1 MQKKITLSST
11 LILAISALLLT
22 SASLQQKEKN
32 GKGNSQKNEQ
42 NANKDNGKGQKA
54 SNNNGQNDGL
64 DNNNTNR
71 KEKQKVY
78 PINGDNGNGKNK
90 QKDNKDDKGDDNN
103 GKGDDKNNN
112 KDKIKFDKDGL
123 YGYNWNDDDFKD
135 RKRYKKQNKVTI
147 CHKVNRKGEPG
158 VAISVSENAVK
169 AHMNHGDVVGECP
182 AVSNTNFSKGFLT
195 NRQDYFN
202 NLQQTQEEI
211 YYSRSVLDYA
221 TQRLTNSRLQLQQL
235 QNNNAPAQEIE
246 RKQQAVVA
254 LEQNTTLLQSLI
266 GVAVEVVANKLL

>member
-90 QKDNKDDKGDDNN
+90 QKDDKDDKRDDNN
-103 GKGDDKNNN
+103 GQGDDKNNN